1 MDCLTWL
8 QEEYFHIATD
18 VIDFDNPIFEFNL
31 MSYSQ
36 SLTKQLR

>member
-18 VIDFDNPIFEFNL
+18 VIDFD
-31 MSYSQ
+31 YSSWIQ
-36 SLTKQLR
+36 SDEL